1 MGGKAS
7 NFMQSDR
14 PESGGADKDM
24 QREKSGLLEH
34 DKARFATD
42 EAEKRAAEAASEREA
57 SDRVRPD
64 FPNEFSIDSPR
75 NPDPNN
81 K

>member
-7 NFMQSDR
+7 NHMQSDR

-24 QREKSGLLEH
+24 QREKSGLLDL
-34 DKARFATD
+34 DKEKFA
-42 EAEKRAAEAASEREA
+42 EEEVEKHADAPEQRTELHE
-57 SDRVRPD
+57 P
-64 FPNEFSIDSPR
+64 FSVGSAR
-75 NPDPNN
+75 NPDPR

>member
-7 NFMQSDR
+7 NNFQSDR

-24 QREKSGLLEH
+24 QHEKSGLLERE
-34 DKARFATD
+34 KEKFAV
-42 EAEKRAAEAASEREA
+42 EEHEKHAAEASAQHASEHGQ
-57 SDRVRPD
+57 PD
-64 FPNEFSIDSPR
+64 FPSEFSIDNPR
-75 NPDPNN
+75 NPDPKN

>member
-1 MGGKAS
+1 MGGKS
-7 NFMQSDR
+7 DLNTRMDR

-24 QREKSGLLEH
+24 RLEKSGVLE
-34 DKARFATD
+34 R
-42 EAEKRAAEAASEREA
+42 EAEKFAVEDADKRDDAPAQDSQQPAPFT
-57 SDRVRPD
+57 VG
-64 FPNEFSIDSPR
+64 SPR

>member
-7 NFMQSDR
+7 NNFQQDR

-24 QREKSGLLEH
+24 RLEKSGVLERE
-34 DKARFATD
+34 KEQFAVD
-42 EAEKRAAEAASEREA
+42 AAEKQAADARSQRARAKE
-57 SDRVRPD
+57 DQPD
-64 FPNEFSIDSPR
+64 SPSEFSIDNPR
-75 NPDPNN
+75 NPDPA

>member
-7 NFMQSDR
+7 NNMQSDR

-24 QREKSGLLEH
+24 QREKSGLLER
-34 DKARFATD
+34 DKEKF
-42 EAEKRAAEAASEREA
+42 AEKQVEKR
-57 SDRVRPD
+57 SDAPEQQSGKHEPV
-64 FPNEFSIDSPR
+64 SVGTPR
-75 NPDPNN
+75 NPHPRS

>member
-7 NFMQSDR
+7 NNMQSDR

-24 QREKSGLLEH
+24 QREKSGLLERE
-34 DKARFATD
+34 KEKFA
-42 EAEKRAAEAASEREA
+42 EEQVEKRSDAPEQQSEKHE
-57 SDRVRPD
+57 P
-64 FPNEFSIDSPR
+64 FSVGTPR
-75 NPDPNN
+75 NPDPRS